1 MRIQVMRPPQMENT
15 ASVLDGLLDDDQEE
29 DQDYHP
35 IKNGLKRK
43 SLDMEPS
50 VEQLE
55 RFDFFLFCFSFSFV
69 ILFHN

>member
-50 VEQLE
+50 MEQLE
-55 RFDFFLFCFSFSFV
+55 RFDFFLVLLFVFCHLV
-69 ILFHN
+69 P